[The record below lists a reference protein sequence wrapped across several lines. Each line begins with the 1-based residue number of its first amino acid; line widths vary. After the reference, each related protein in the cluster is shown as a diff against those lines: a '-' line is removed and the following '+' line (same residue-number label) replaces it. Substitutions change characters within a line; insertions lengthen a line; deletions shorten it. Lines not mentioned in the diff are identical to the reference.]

1 MSEAAAVPAKHLS
14 RGIVLIVLAFFC
26 LALISAFAKAAG
38 SDVSSGVIVFFQYA
52 ISLVVLM
59 PWFLRVGMRNLRTHK
74 LKLQLVWSIF
84 GLGSQFLLFVA
95 LTKIPLL
102 DASLLANASPLFIP
116 LVVWVW
122 QKERPDAWLAFTLVL
137 GFVGIILIL
146 QPGGDASGMLSLGT
160 PIAIAAGVCSAIG
173 LTAAG
178 LLQKTEPVPRTLFW
192 YFLLSPLLVSPIS
205 FTTWTM
211 PTPRA
216 WLYLLLIGVCMA
228 AAQLLTVLAYTQASP
243 SRLAPF
249 NYSVVVFAA
258 LIGWIVWNEVPNLLT
273 IVGAVVV
280 AAGGILSTHRPGA
293 LHIGRST

>member
-1 MSEAAAVPAKHLS
+1 MSEAAAVPAKHLG
-14 RGIVLIVLAFFC
+14 RGIVLIILAFFC
-26 LALISAFAKAAG
+26 LALISAFAKAVAP
-38 SDVSSGVIVFFQYA
+38 DVSSGVIVFFQYA

-59 PWFLRVGMRNLRTHK
+59 PWFVRVGVRNLRTHK

-95 LTKIPLL
+95 LTTIPLL

-122 QKERPDAWLAFTLVL
+122 QKERPDAWLAFTLLL
-137 GFVGIILIL
+137 GFVGIVLIL
-146 QPGGDASGMLSLGT
+146 QPGGASRIVSLGT

-178 LLQKTEPVPRTLFW
+178 LLQKTELVPRTLFW

-205 FTTWTM
+205 FATWTM

-249 NYSVVVFAA
+249 NYSVVVFSA
-258 LIGWIVWNEVPNLLT
+258 LIGWVVWNEVPNLLT
-273 IVGAVVV
+273 LAGAVLV
-280 AAGGILSTHRPGA
+280 AVGGILSTQRPGA
-293 LHIGRST
+293 LHIDQST

>member
-1 MSEAAAVPAKHLS
+1 MSEAAAVPAKHLG
-14 RGIVLIVLAFFC
+14 RGIVLIILAFFC
-26 LALISAFAKAAG
+26 LALISAFAKAVAP
-38 SDVSSGVIVFFQYA
+38 DVSSGVIVFFQYA

-59 PWFLRVGMRNLRTHK
+59 PWFVRVGVRNLRTHK

-95 LTKIPLL
+95 LTTIPLL

-122 QKERPDAWLAFTLVL
+122 QKERPDAWLAFTLLL
-137 GFVGIILIL
+137 GFVGIVLIL
-146 QPGGDASGMLSLGT
+146 QPGGASGIISLGT

-178 LLQKTEPVPRTLFW
+178 LLQKTELVPRTLFW

-205 FTTWTM
+205 FATWTM

-249 NYSVVVFAA
+249 NYSVVVFSA
-258 LIGWIVWNEVPNLLT
+258 LIGWVVWNEVPNLLT
-273 IVGAVVV
+273 LAGAVLV
-280 AAGGILSTHRPGA
+280 AVGGILSTQRPGA
-293 LHIGRST
+293 LHV

>member
-1 MSEAAAVPAKHLS
+1 MSEAAAVPAKHLG
-14 RGIVLIVLAFFC
+14 RGIVLIILAFFC
-26 LALISAFAKAAG
+26 LALISAFAKAVAP
-38 SDVSSGVIVFFQYA
+38 DVSSGVIVFFQYA

-59 PWFLRVGMRNLRTHK
+59 PWFVRVGVRNLRTHK

-95 LTKIPLL
+95 LTTIPLL

-122 QKERPDAWLAFTLVL
+122 QKERPDAWLAFTLLL
-137 GFVGIILIL
+137 GFVGIVLIL
-146 QPGGDASGMLSLGT
+146 QPGGASGIISLGT

-178 LLQKTEPVPRTLFW
+178 LLQKTELVPRTLFW

-205 FTTWTM
+205 FATWTM

-249 NYSVVVFAA
+249 NYSVVVFSA
-258 LIGWIVWNEVPNLLT
+258 LIGWVVWNEVPNLLT
-273 IVGAVVV
+273 LAGAVLV
-280 AAGGILSTHRPGA
+280 AVGGILSTQRPGA
-293 LHIGRST
+293 LHINLST

>member
-1 MSEAAAVPAKHLS
+1 MSEAAAVPAKHLG
-14 RGIVLIVLAFFC
+14 RGIVLIILAFFC
-26 LALISAFAKAAG
+26 LALISAFAKAVAP
-38 SDVSSGVIVFFQYA
+38 DVSSGVIVFFQYA

-59 PWFLRVGMRNLRTHK
+59 PWFVRVGVRNLRTHK

-95 LTKIPLL
+95 LTTIPLL

-122 QKERPDAWLAFTLVL
+122 QKERPDAWLAYTLLL
-137 GFVGIILIL
+137 GFVGNVLIL
-146 QPGGDASGMLSLGT
+146 QPGGASGIISLGT

-178 LLQKTEPVPRTLFW
+178 LLQKTELVPRTLFW

-205 FTTWTM
+205 FATWTM

-249 NYSVVVFAA
+249 NYSVVVFSA
-258 LIGWIVWNEVPNLLT
+258 LIGWVVWNEVPNLLT
-273 IVGAVVV
+273 LAGAVLV
-280 AAGGILSTHRPGA
+280 AVGGILSTQRPGA
-293 LHIGRST
+293 LHINLST

>member
-1 MSEAAAVPAKHLS
+1 MSEAVAVPAKHLG
-14 RGIVLIVLAFFC
+14 RGIVLIILAFFC
-26 LALISAFAKAAG
+26 LALISAFAKAVAP
-38 SDVSSGVIVFFQYA
+38 DVSSGVIVFFQYA

-59 PWFLRVGMRNLRTHK
+59 PWFVRVGVRNLRTHK

-95 LTKIPLL
+95 LTTIPLL

-122 QKERPDAWLAFTLVL
+122 QKERPDAWLAFTLLL
-137 GFVGIILIL
+137 GFVGIVLIL
-146 QPGGDASGMLSLGT
+146 QPGGASGIISLGT

-178 LLQKTEPVPRTLFW
+178 LLQKTELVPRTLFW

-205 FTTWTM
+205 FATWTM

-249 NYSVVVFAA
+249 NYSVVVFSA
-258 LIGWIVWNEVPNLLT
+258 LIGWVVWNEVPNLLT
-273 IVGAVVV
+273 LAGAVLV
-280 AAGGILSTHRPGA
+280 AVGGILSTQRPGA
-293 LHIGRST
+293 LHINLST